1 MWGPAFLNR
10 IDDSTRCS
18 GSIGILLAVFDV
30 ARAVVLTGSGLVRC
44 LVVFSDQLI
53 RCSN

>member
-10 IDDSTRCS
+10 IDDSTQCS
-18 GSIGILLAVFDV
+18 GSIGVFLAVFDV
-30 ARAVVLTGSGLVRC
+30 ARAVVLTGPGLVRC